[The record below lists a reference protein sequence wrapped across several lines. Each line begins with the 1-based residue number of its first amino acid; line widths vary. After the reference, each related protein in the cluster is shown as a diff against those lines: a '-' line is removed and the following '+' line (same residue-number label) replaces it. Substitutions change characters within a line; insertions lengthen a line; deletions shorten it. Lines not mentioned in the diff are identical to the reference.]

1 MAKGKASK
9 TSRQTK
15 SKWSLKVFD
24 SFEAADKADREYWW
38 SRSPAQRMRE
48 LERLRQLNWGYG
60 KGKPT
65 PRMERGLLRVV
76 DMRTNR
82 TMRVVKAADPNRV

>member
-1 MAKGKASK
+1 MGRRKTSK
-9 TSRQTK
+9 TARKAK
-15 SKWSLKVFD
+15 SKWSLQT
-24 SFEAADKADREYWW
+24 FESMADADKADREYWW

-65 PRMERGLLRVV
+65 PRLQRIIRV
-76 DMRTNR
+76 TELGGGYNW
-82 TMRVVKAADPNRV
+82 

>member
-1 MAKGKASK
+1 MAKRKASK
-9 TSRQTK
+9 TIRRGK
-15 SKWSLKVFD
+15 SKWSLQSFD
-24 SFEAADKADREYWW
+24 SLAELDKTDRDHSW

-65 PRMERGLLRVV
+65 PRLQRIIRIAEMGEQ
-76 DMRTNR
+76 
-82 TMRVVKAADPNRV
+82 

>member
-1 MAKGKASK
+1 MGKRKLHRKTTAKAKQK
-9 TSRQTK
+9 R
-15 SKWSLKVFD
+15 SLKVFE
-24 SFEAADKADREYWW
+24 SMAEADEAERRYWW

-65 PRMERGLLRVV
+65 PRFQRTIRV
-76 DMRTNR
+76 TELGGS
-82 TMRVVKAADPNRV
+82 

>member
-1 MAKGKASK
+1 ME
-9 TSRQTK
+9 
-15 SKWSLKVFD
+15 D
-24 SFEAADKADREYWW
+24 ADKAEREYWW

-65 PRMERGLLRVV
+65 PRLQRIIRITELGGS
-76 DMRTNR
+76 
-82 TMRVVKAADPNRV
+82 

>member
-1 MAKGKASK
+1 MNFDIIEAMAKRKASK
-9 TSRQTK
+9 TSKKTK

-24 SFEAADKADREYWW
+24 SMADADEADRQYSW

-65 PRMERGLLRVV
+65 PRLQRIIRV
-76 DMRTNR
+76 TELGGS
-82 TMRVVKAADPNRV
+82 